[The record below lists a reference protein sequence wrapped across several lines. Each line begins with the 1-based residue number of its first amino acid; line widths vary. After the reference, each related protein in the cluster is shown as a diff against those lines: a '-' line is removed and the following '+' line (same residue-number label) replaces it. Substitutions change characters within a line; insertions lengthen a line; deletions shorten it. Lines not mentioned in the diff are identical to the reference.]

1 MIFFLMG
8 EKMRKITIFFI
19 ILFSFSIAI
28 FAQDTGL
35 NFGFN
40 LGLGTI
46 VYNNNTYQTLSLKP
60 DLAFGKFG
68 IGLDIF
74 LMFDQNFNIVTD
86 NWDSFSD
93 WMNKILYIRYGLKG
107 EPLYAQ
113 IGMFKSVI
121 LGHGLIMYNYTNM
134 LYFPEIRKLGLEVD
148 LDGTLFNFPYLGFES
163 FIDNLLD
170 PDIFAFRL
178 YARPLIFLEIPIIS
192 ALKIGVSY
200 AFDTDPMETKTNDM
214 NLEDNPNSTSSV
226 NIFGLDME
234 LPLLQKDLAYIYF
247 YGDVASIS
255 GKGSGSEIGIN
266 SYLLKLFFIG
276 LSVNFYGDKF
286 TGQYFDILYE
296 NYAVRNTK
304 YNSLDN
310 ITASTGWKAIASI
323 LIGQEIFTLYFEM
336 RGNFSPNPVTL
347 IGVLKLDKS
356 VLKVVSISGMFIR
369 SGITSFSDLL
379 NWQGNALLNS
389 YIMLTVSMNV
399 GDNASVTLLYQVT
412 WDQNG
417 NPIAST
423 QLQTGLTF

>member
-1 MIFFLMG
+1 
-8 EKMRKITIFFI
+8 MRKIVILFI
-19 ILFSFSIAI
+19 IVFAFSFIV

-35 NFGFN
+35 SFGFN

-74 LMFDQNFNIVTD
+74 IMFDQNFNIVPD
-86 NWDSFSD
+86 NWDSFAD

-107 EPLYAQ
+107 EALYAQ
-113 IGMFKSVI
+113 IGMFKNVT

-134 LYFPEIRKLGLEVD
+134 LYFPEIRKLGFELD

-178 YARPLIFLEIPIIS
+178 YARPLIFLEVPIIS

-200 AFDTDPMETKTNDM
+200 AFDTDPMETKVDDM
-214 NLEDNPNSTSSV
+214 NLADNANSTSSV
-226 NIFGLDME
+226 NIFGMDFE
-234 LPLLQKDLAYIYF
+234 LPLLQKDAAYIYF
-247 YGDVASIS
+247 YGDWASIA
-255 GKGSGSEIGIN
+255 GKGNGSEIGIN

-296 NYAVRNTK
+296 NYAVRNNK
-304 YNSLDN
+304 YSALDN
-310 ITASTGWKAIASI
+310 MTASTGWKAIASL

-336 RGNFSPNPVTL
+336 RGNFTPNPVTL
-347 IGVLKLDKS
+347 IGMLKLDKS
-356 VLKVVSISGMFIR
+356 VLKVVSVSGMFIR
-369 SGITSFSDLL
+369 SGITSFADLL

-417 NPIAST
+417 NPTAST